1 MKCVDIIDVLLSLI
15 DFTLDPMSIEVS
27 EEMIVVL
34 GSIGISL
41 PFTDVE
47 CEQGFV
53 GV

>member
-1 MKCVDIIDVLLSLI
+1 MKCVDIIDVLLALVN
-15 DFTLDPMSIEVS
+15 FALDPMSIEIS

-47 CEQGFV
+47 CEQCFI